1 MSDWEK
7 EFDGYFMPRGYEGV
21 IGLDPI
27 EVKAFIRKTLLSS
40 QSAHDEEIIGKLQG
54 LKVGGYDTKEGWIS
68 LAQELKSFIS
78 STLAEARK
86 ERDDTAY
93 AKGIIKG
100 KEQAYREIKGIIEEE
115 AKKLSKQVG
124 AGKSWDIALIRVS
137 DILSVLREKE

>member
-1 MSDWEK
+1 MKPTVQAKEWEK
-7 EFDGYFMPRGYEGV
+7 ELKKITASIISPDGDGCTSSS
-21 IGLDPI
+21 IAGLQEYP
-27 EVKAFIRKTLLSS
+27 
-40 QSAHDEEIIGKLQG
+40 KL
-54 LKVGGYDTKEGWIS
+54 V
-68 LAQELKSFIS
+68 SFIS

-137 DILSVLREKE
+137 DILSVLKEKGI

>member
-1 MSDWEK
+1 MNTVQAKEWEK
-7 EFDGYFMPRGYEGV
+7 ELKKITASIISPDGDGCTSSS
-21 IGLDPI
+21 IAGLQEYP
-27 EVKAFIRKTLLSS
+27 
-40 QSAHDEEIIGKLQG
+40 KL
-54 LKVGGYDTKEGWIS
+54 V
-68 LAQELKSFIS
+68 SFIS
-78 STLAEARK
+78 STLAEAHKIAYEEGARTQALLDAKTIAETRK

-137 DILSVLREKE
+137 DILSVLKEKGI

>member
-1 MSDWEK
+1 MKPTVQAK
-7 EFDGYFMPRGYEGV
+7 EWSELNKFLEDMNPEAAKEMGRV
-21 IGLDPI
+21 D
-27 EVKAFIRKTLLSS
+27 VT
-40 QSAHDEEIIGKLQG
+40 II
-54 LKVGGYDTKEGWIS
+54 
-68 LAQELKSFIS
+68 ALKSFIS

-137 DILSVLREKE
+137 DILSVLKKKGGL